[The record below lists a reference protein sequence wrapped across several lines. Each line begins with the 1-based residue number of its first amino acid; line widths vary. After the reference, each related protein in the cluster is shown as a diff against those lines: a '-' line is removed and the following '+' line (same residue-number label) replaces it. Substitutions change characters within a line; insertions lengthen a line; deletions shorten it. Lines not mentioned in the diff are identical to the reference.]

1 MNTFQ
6 KRFFNSLILL
16 GLIVVIVF
24 TNATPM
30 FLIRFQSDLGGS
42 VKWFLAA
49 AYAAV
54 VIFFITWLWKWY
66 QKGVDAD
73 QAKQK
78 MSWKDVGIILLF
90 YLAGRVVA
98 VAGTVMNQLVSG
110 NQMSMNDQA
119 IFGLTAGLKEGFL
132 PFTICF
138 LLVIGIVAP
147 IIEELVFRGLSKKK
161 QQETLITT
169 YCGLDCTGCEWRE
182 PCNCN
187 GCVSSKGFPFHCK
200 EKACPIASC
209 AINRDIIFCGMCKD
223 FPCQLLIDYSCDKEH
238 GDTPS
243 GARIEACRL
252 IKSLLKK

>member
-6 KRFFNSLILL
+6 KRFLNSLILL

-42 VKWFLAA
+42 VKWFLVLV
-49 AYAAV
+49 YT
-54 VIFFITWLWKWY
+54 VIVAFLIIWLWKWY

-98 VAGTVMNQLVSG
+98 VVGTVINQLVSG

-147 IIEELVFRGLSKKK
+147 IIEELVFRGLASQILFSGGNKWLAAIV
-161 QQETLITT
+161 TSLIF
-169 YCGLDCTGCEWRE
+169 GLLHASNLIEWIMYTGLGIVFYLAYARRRNIKDSILLHMINNI
-182 PCNCN
+182 P
-187 GCVSSKGFPFHCK
+187 P
-200 EKACPIASC
+200 
-209 AINRDIIFCGMCKD
+209 AILLAYTIF
-223 FPCQLLIDYSCDKEH
+223 S
-238 GDTPS
+238 
-243 GARIEACRL
+243 
-252 IKSLLKK
+252 